1 MRGSKSTSS
10 DGMTGRA
17 RVGDV
22 YDLLVART
30 LDALGGEVEI
40 DSDQFVSA
48 SNWQGFL

>member
-1 MRGSKSTSS
+1 
-10 DGMTGRA
+10 MTGRA

-22 YDLLVART
+22 YDSLVART

-40 DSDQFVSA
+40 DSDQLVSA